1 MNKDLARS
9 LGVGSIRIVEVIED
23 RKPLVSRFPIQR
35 ENVLLSEIIASKLF
49 EDAKSS
55 VSLAFGK
62 NIEGVPVVEDLA
74 GLPHML
80 VAGTTGSGKSVA
92 LNSMLMI
99 FSIKQLLSKLN

>member
-1 MNKDLARS
+1 MSAH
-9 LGVGSIRIVEVIED
+9 
-23 RKPLVSRFPIQR
+23 
-35 ENVLLSEIIASKLF
+35 EIIASKLF

-62 NIEGVPVVEDLA
+62 NIEGFPVVEDLA

-92 LNSMLMI
+92 LNSMSDEYPLQ
-99 FSIKQLLSKLN
+99 SNS